1 MTTAAAPM
9 TLPPAG
15 TSNGNTPRLVVEHLD
30 VNYGPSRA
38 LSDVSFVLP
47 AGQVIAVLGTNGAGK
62 STLASAIS
70 GLVSPAKG
78 RILVDGQDVT
88 RLSAYRVA
96 RLGVAHVLEGHG
108 VFPSLSVME
117 NLRLGI
123 RSACPRGQQ
132 DEALDRIYEL
142 FPVLADRR
150 RQAASTLSG
159 GERQMLALARVLAAP
174 PRLLVADEVSL
185 GLAPKLVAMVFD
197 VLTKARAAGVT
208 IVLIEQYVER
218 ALELADLAVILRR
231 GRCVWSGTADAAGAT
246 VLDQYLG
253 VEQASAAIEA
263 GVEAAEGEATP

>member
-1 MTTAAAPM
+1 VTTAVAPT

-15 TSNGNTPRLVVEHLD
+15 GSNGKTPRLAVDHLE
-30 VNYGPSRA
+30 VNYGSSRA

-62 STLASAIS
+62 STLASSIS
-70 GLVSPAKG
+70 GLVAPAKG
-78 RILVDGQDVT
+78 RILFDGRDVT
-88 RLSAYRVA
+88 TLSAYRVA

-123 RSACPRGQQ
+123 RSVCPRGQQ
-132 DEALDRIYEL
+132 GEALDRAFEL
-142 FPVLADRR
+142 FPILADRR
-150 RQAASTLSG
+150 RQPASTLSG
-159 GERQMLALARVLAAP
+159 GERQMLGLARVLAAP
-174 PRLLVADEVSL
+174 PKLLVADEVSL

-197 VLTKARAAGVT
+197 VLAKARAAGVT

-246 VLDQYLG
+246 VVDQYLG

-263 GVEAAEGEATP
+263 GVEAAEGEGTP